1 MTTSI
6 VVSAKQKSSARG
18 DSMITS
24 TLRGEGGRA
33 LSRRYFAGVGVGGGS
48 LGVLFVVGGG
58 KYVE

>member
-1 MTTSI
+1 
-6 VVSAKQKSSARG
+6 
-18 DSMITS
+18 MITS